1 MGKALFI
8 TEKPSVAQD
17 YVKVLNINSQRR
29 DGYLEG
35 DKAIFTWCV
44 GHLVTMSY
52 PEAYDNKLKKW
63 TLDTLPFLPKEY
75 KYEIIPAVAKQF
87 NIVKTLMTRED
98 IDTIYVCTDSGREGE
113 YIYRL
118 VEQMVGV
125 KGKIRKRVWIDSQTE
140 DEVKRG
146 IKDAKDLEEF
156 DSLAHSA
163 YLRAKEDYL
172 QGINFSRLLTLI
184 YGRTLAEIL
193 KEKSTVVAVGRVMS
207 CVLGMIVD
215 REREILNFK
224 KDFFY
229 KIQGSFNLDSGDI
242 LTGEWKVTEESK
254 YFQSPLL
261 YSDNGF
267 RTREDAQGLI
277 KDFDVKYGVIKAIN
291 KSKEKK
297 NPPMLFNLA
306 ELQNQCSKL
315 YKISPEETLKVIQG
329 LYEMKMLTYPR
340 TDARVLSKAVAK
352 EINKNIIGL
361 KDHPSELFSDLCQEV
376 LNDGSYKTIE
386 KTKYVD
392 DTKITDHYAIIPTGQ
407 GLSNYSKLK
416 PLEQKIYDL
425 VLKRFLSI
433 FYPAAEYSKIS
444 IEIKVLQESFFIS
457 SKVLVKEG
465 YLKVLNTDKE
475 DSKNENSKEEKL
487 PKEIVEKLKKGMPL
501 EINDFII
508 KEGETS
514 PPKRY
519 TSGSI
524 ILAMENA
531 GKLIEDEEL
540 REHIKSS
547 GIGTSATR
555 AEILKK
561 LEKIQYI
568 SLNKK
573 TQILSPTLK
582 GELIY
587 EVIRESIP
595 ALLNPTLTASWE
607 KGLKLVSD
615 KEITMDTFMEKL
627 EQHIKLN
634 VDKALKIGKIIDNS
648 RLFSQ
653 IVTLKDIQIPKED
666 ELPIGLCPVCGNGLV
681 RKNKKGY
688 GCSNYSDGCNFFIGK
703 IAGVDIPINEVK
715 MLIAKRKTNIIQG
728 FKSKEGKLFSAK
740 LTLKDHNVVFDF
752 N

>member
-52 PEAYDNKLKKW
+52 PEAYDIKLKKW

-75 KYEIIPAVAKQF
+75 KYEVIPAVAKQF
-87 NIVKTLMTRED
+87 NIVKTLMARD
-98 IDTIYVCTDSGREGE
+98 DVDVIYVCTDSGREGE

-118 VEQMVGV
+118 VEQMAGV
-125 KGKIRKRVWIDSQTE
+125 KNKVRKRVWIDSQTE

-146 IKDAKDLEEF
+146 IKEAKGLEEF
-156 DSLAHSA
+156 DSLSDSA

-184 YGRTLAEIL
+184 YGRTIAEIL
-193 KEKSTVVAVGRVMS
+193 NEKSTVVAVGRVMS

-215 REREILNFK
+215 REREVISFK

-261 YSDNGF
+261 YNDNGF
-267 RTREDAQGLI
+267 KKREDAETLI
-277 KDFDVKYGVIKAIN
+277 SEFDIKYGIIKAIN
-291 KSKEKK
+291 KAKEKK

-315 YKISPEETLKVIQG
+315 YKISPEETLKIIQG
-329 LYEMKMLTYPR
+329 LYEKKMLTYPR

-352 EINKNIIGL
+352 EINKNISGL
-361 KDHPSELFSDLCQEV
+361 KNHPMNHIKALSSEILSE
-376 LNDGSYKTIE
+376 GSYKAIE

-407 GLSNYSKLK
+407 GLDNYNKLK
-416 PLEQKIYDL
+416 GLEPKIYDL
-425 VLKRFLSI
+425 VVKRFLSI

-444 IEIKVLQESFFIS
+444 IEIKVLQESFFTN
-457 SKVLVKEG
+457 SKVLVKAG
-465 YLKVLNTDKE
+465 YLKVLNDDKE
-475 DSKNENSKEEKL
+475 DNKNENVKEEKL

-501 EINDFII
+501 AINQFII

-531 GKLIEDEEL
+531 GKLIDDEEL

-568 SLNKK
+568 ALNKK
-573 TQILSPTLK
+573 TQILTPTLK
-582 GELIY
+582 GELVY
-587 EVIRESIP
+587 EVIKESIP

-607 KGLKLVSD
+607 KGLKLVAD
-615 KEITMDTFMEKL
+615 KEISMDTFMEKL
-627 EQHIKLN
+627 EKHINLN
-634 VDKALKIGKIIDNS
+634 VKKAIKSGKVIDNEN
-648 RLFSQ
+648 LFSHAASF
-653 IVTLKDIQIPKED
+653 KKIQLPNEED
-666 ELPIGLCPVCGNGLV
+666 LPIGLCPVCKNGLI

-703 IAGVDIPINEVK
+703 IAGVDIPIKEVK
-715 MLIAKRKTNIIQG
+715 NLISKGKTDLIQG
-728 FKSKEGKLFSAK
+728 FVSKEGKTFSARIA
-740 LTLKDHNVVFDF
+740 LNNNNVVFQF

>member
-17 YVKVLNINSQRR
+17 YVKVLNVNSQRR

-52 PEAYDNKLKKW
+52 PEAYDAKYKKW
-63 TLDTLPFLPKEY
+63 TLETLPFLPNEY
-75 KYEIIPAVAKQF
+75 KYEIIPTVAKQF
-87 NIVKTLMTRED
+87 NIVKTLMKRDD

-125 KGKIRKRVWIDSQTE
+125 KDKVRKRVWIDSQTE

-146 IKDAKDLEEF
+146 IKEAKGLEEF

-184 YGRTLAEIL
+184 YGRTIAEIL
-193 KEKSTVVAVGRVMS
+193 NEKSAVVAVGRVMS

-215 REREILNFK
+215 REREIINFK

-229 KIQGSFNLDSGDI
+229 KIQGTFNIDSETS
-242 LTGEWKVTEESK
+242 LSGEWKVTEESK

-267 RTREDAQGLI
+267 KNKEDAEALI
-277 KDFDVKYGVIKAIN
+277 KDFDVKYGVIKTIT

-329 LYEMKMLTYPR
+329 LYEKKMLTYPR

-352 EINKNIIGL
+352 EINKNILGL
-361 KDHPSELFSDLCQEV
+361 KNHPLDNIKELSQEV
-376 LNDGSYKTIE
+376 LSDGSYKTIE

-392 DTKITDHYAIIPTGQ
+392 DTKITDHYAIVPTGQ
-407 GLSNYSKLK
+407 GLDNYNRLNN
-416 PLEQKIYDL
+416 LEQKIYDL
-425 VLKRFLSI
+425 VVKRFLSI

-444 IEIKVLQESFFIS
+444 IEIKVLQESLFIN

-465 YLKVLNTDKE
+465 YLKVLNIDKDE
-475 DSKNENSKEEKL
+475 NKNETQKEEKI
-487 PKEIVEKLKKGMPL
+487 PKEILEKLKKGMPL
-501 EINDFII
+501 EINEFII

-568 SLNKK
+568 ALNKK
-573 TQILSPTLK
+573 TQILTPTLK

-587 EVIRESIP
+587 EVIKESIP

-615 KEITMDTFMEKL
+615 KEISMDVFMEKL
-627 EQHIKLN
+627 ENHIKAN
-634 VDKALKIGKIIDNS
+634 IEKALKVGCVIDNS
-648 RLFSQ
+648 RLFSN
-653 IVTLKDIQIPKED
+653 VNGLKEIQLPNE
-666 ELPIGLCPVCGNGLV
+666 ENLPIGLCPACKNGLV
-681 RKNKKGY
+681 KKNKKGY
-688 GCSNYSDGCNFFIGK
+688 CCSNYSDGCSFFIGK
-703 IAGVDIPINEVK
+703 IAGVDITISTVK
-715 MLIAKRKTNIIQG
+715 ELISKGRTNVIQG
-728 FKSKEGKLFSAK
+728 FKSKEGKMFSAK
-740 LTLKDHNVVFDF
+740 LAIKNNNVVFDF
-752 N
+752 S

>member
-17 YVKVLNINSQRR
+17 YVKVLNVNSQRR

-52 PEAYDNKLKKW
+52 PEAYDVKYKKW

-75 KYEIIPAVAKQF
+75 KYEVIPTVSKQF
-87 NIVKTLMTRED
+87 SIVKSLMLRED
-98 IDTIYVCTDSGREGE
+98 VDTIYVCTDSGREGE

-125 KGKIRKRVWIDSQTE
+125 KDKVRKRVWIDSQTE

-146 IKDAKDLEEF
+146 IKEAKDLEEF

-172 QGINFSRLLTLI
+172 QGINFSRILTLI
-184 YGRTLAEIL
+184 YGRTIAEIL
-193 KEKSTVVAVGRVMS
+193 NEKSTVVAVGRVMS

-215 REREILNFK
+215 REREIINFK

-229 KIQGSFNLDSGDI
+229 KIQGTFNIDAETSLS
-242 LTGEWKVTEESK
+242 GEWKVTEESK

-267 RTREDAQGLI
+267 KNKEDAEGLI
-277 KDFDVKYGVIKAIN
+277 KDFDIKYGVIKSIT

-315 YKISPEETLKVIQG
+315 YKISPEETLKVIQS
-329 LYEMKMLTYPR
+329 LYEKKMLTYPR

-352 EINKNIIGL
+352 EINKNILGL
-361 KDHPSELFSDLCQEV
+361 KNHPLDYIKTLSQEV
-376 LNDGSYKTIE
+376 ISDGSYKTIE

-407 GLSNYSKLK
+407 GLDNYNKLND
-416 PLEQKIYDL
+416 LEKKMYDL
-425 VLKRFLSI
+425 VVKRFLSI

-465 YLKVLNTDKE
+465 YLKVLNVDKDE
-475 DSKNENSKEEKL
+475 SKNEAQKEEKL
-487 PKEIVEKLKKGMPL
+487 PKEVVEKLKKGMPI
-501 EINDFII
+501 EINEFII

-573 TQILSPTLK
+573 TQILTPTLK
-582 GELIY
+582 GELVY
-587 EVIRESIP
+587 EVIKESIP

-615 KEITMDTFMEKL
+615 KEISMDIFMDKL
-627 EQHIKLN
+627 ESHIKAN
-634 VDKALKIGKIIDNS
+634 IEKALNIGRVINNDK
-648 RLFSQ
+648 LFSS
-653 IVTLKDIQIPKED
+653 ISTLKDSDLPKE
-666 ELPIGLCPVCGNGLV
+666 ENLPIGLCPMCKNGLV
-681 RKNKKGY
+681 KKNKKGY
-688 GCSNYSDGCNFFIGK
+688 CCSNYSDGCSFFIGK
-703 IAGVDIPINEVK
+703 IAGVDITMNDIKELTSKGRTKV
-715 MLIAKRKTNIIQG
+715 IQG
-728 FKSKEGKLFSAK
+728 FKSKEGKTFSAK
-740 LTLKDHNVVFDF
+740 LAIKNNNVVFDF